1 MSKKLQIVVT
11 HCNETLAEVRPLLDS
26 IDIQQN
32 VNFDD
37 IGVIVVNDGGNSLKG
52 ALPEYQFE
60 TEHID
65 IEKAG
70 VSAARNAGLDAVTA
84 DYVMFCDCDDMFA
97 NVCGLWIVMREIEK
111 GFDLFISSFIEET
124 RDRTNGSV
132 VYINHDFDL
141 TFVHGKVHSVRFLKK
156 NGIRWNPD
164 LTVHED
170 SFFHLLAQRLS
181 SDTKHCP
188 TPFYLW
194 KWRDGSVCRRDPLYM
209 LKTYRDLIKSSA
221 ALVRE
226 LSSRGRLDAA
236 AEVVVQMTYDSYF
249 TMNKEEWLNQDNQ
262 QYRVDT
268 ERAFAAYRR
277 EFTILYNSV
286 QKETRDRLVMGIK
299 NRMFSEGVVL
309 EKITFDDWIRR
320 VEALEDKP

>member
-11 HCNETLAEVRPLLDS
+11 HCNETLAEVHPLLDS

-37 IGVIVVNDGGNSLKG
+37 IGVIIVNDGGNSLKG
-52 ALPEYQFE
+52 RLPEYRFE

-97 NVCGLWIVMREIEK
+97 NVCGLWIIMREIEK

-141 TFVHGKVHSVRFLKK
+141 TFVHGKVHRVQFLKK
-156 NGIRWNPD
+156 NGIRWNPN

-236 AEVVVQMTYDSYF
+236 AEIVVQMTYDSYF

-277 EFTILYNSV
+277 EFMILYNSV

-309 EKITFDDWIRR
+309 EKITFDDWIKR
-320 VEALEDKP
+320 VEAL